1 MLKKR
6 IRTILTISVTLVM
19 LTAVVCAL
27 LTPGGRYRDRNK
39 DKTGQEASDAALLPE
54 KNENEIKINTVPVAD
69 DDAVRELHR
78 ALNLVLSDGSRD
90 MDEVVASLS
99 RSADL
104 GNSDAMYFLGE
115 YISRESAWRLTS
127 RKPACI

>member
-39 DKTGQEASDAALLPE
+39 DKTGQKASDAALLPE
-54 KNENEIKINTVPVAD
+54 KNENESRPV
-69 DDAVRELHR
+69 RR
-78 ALNLVLSDGSRD
+78 IQRYG
-90 MDEVVASLS
+90 
-99 RSADL
+99 
-104 GNSDAMYFLGE
+104 
-115 YISRESAWRLTS
+115 
-127 RKPACI
+127 